1 MEGRLDLLASLEE
14 EGEQMLNTQ
23 PEGSQEVVRSQG
35 KDLRRPRQL
44 LADPTLLPAAALHPP
59 TRHLP
64 LATRVARI
72 HLELGQD
79 TDHQPT
85 LAAPLGQMQPMGHL
99 GVLGDIL
106 PGEMHVAQ
114 ILLCPLKNLLRI
126 REMMIRSKIRAFDQ
140 ATVKDEL
147 VLLFVIVFVLQTF
160 ILDWGQS
167 FSSHK

>member
-14 EGEQMLNTQ
+14 EEEQLLNTQ
-23 PEGSQEVVRSQG
+23 LEGSQEVAKSQG

-44 LADPTLLPAAALHPP
+44 LADPTLLPAALLPR
-59 TRHLP
+59 TLLLP

-85 LAAPLGQMQPMGHL
+85 SAAPLGQTQPMGHL

-106 PGEMHVAQ
+106 PGEMHVAP
-114 ILLCPLKNLLRI
+114 ILFCLLKNLLRI

-147 VLLFVIVFVLQTF
+147 VLLFVIVFVLQIF